1 MFIFYGKIDE
11 SFISK
16 KGYRNRGRGA
26 QGKGKNGTMFKAIA
40 LKTF

>member
-11 SFISK
+11 SFISTSTQES
-16 KGYRNRGRGA
+16 GEGRTR
-26 QGKGKNGTMFKAIA
+26 KGKNGTMFKAIA